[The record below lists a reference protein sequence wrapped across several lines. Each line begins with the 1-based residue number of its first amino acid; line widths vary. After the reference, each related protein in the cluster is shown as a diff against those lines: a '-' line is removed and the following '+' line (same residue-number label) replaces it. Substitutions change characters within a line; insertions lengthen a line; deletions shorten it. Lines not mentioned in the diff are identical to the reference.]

1 LRTPIISALD
11 LVAVR
16 QGKTPS
22 EAIARS
28 VELAQHVEKLG
39 YHRFWVPEHHNVALF
54 ASCAPAVLIGYI
66 AGATESIRVGAGGV
80 MLLNHAPLVIAE
92 QFGTLESIYPG
103 RIDLGL
109 GRAAGSSSAQ
119 EEMMKK
125 VLRRDPRATGDNFPE
140 WLAELQRYLGPEQE
154 NQEVKSGPGQGTNVP
169 LYLLSSSGY
178 SAQLAGEL
186 GLPFAFAAHIASQNL
201 ESSVNLYRQHFR
213 PSETLKRPYVMIA
226 TLAFAA
232 ETDKEAQKS
241 FTSMQQLY
249 LAAVRSKIDATQTQN
264 QLLPPVESME
274 ELWSER
280 EKQTVE
286 KSMQSAIVGDRRT
299 VGAAIQSLVQQTGA
313 DELIFWSEAYSYA
326 DRLRS
331 YTILAGAVES
341 LKEQPGT
348 AALA

>member
-1 LRTPIISALD
+1 MKTPIISALD

-54 ASCAPAVLIGYI
+54 ASCAPVVLIGYI
-66 AGATESIRVGAGGV
+66 AGATQSIRVGAGGV
-80 MLLNHAPLVIAE
+80 MLLNHAPLVVAE

-103 RIDLGL
+103 RIDLGV

-125 VLRRDPRATGDNFPE
+125 ILRRDPKATGDNFPE
-140 WLAELQRYLGPEQE
+140 WLAELQRYLGPAQE

-169 LYLLSSSGY
+169 VYLLSSSGY

-186 GLPFAFAAHIASQNL
+186 GLPFAFAAHIASRNL

-213 PSETLKRPYVMIA
+213 PSETLKQPYVMIA
-226 TLAFAA
+226 TSAFAA
-232 ETDKEAQKS
+232 ETTEEAQKS
-241 FTSMQQLY
+241 FTSVQQLY
-249 LAAVRSKIDATQTQN
+249 LAAVRSRADATQN
-264 QLLPPVESME
+264 QDRLLPPVESMD
-274 ELWSER
+274 ELWSDS
-280 EKQTVE
+280 EKQTIE
-286 KSMQSAIVGDRRT
+286 KSMQSAIVGCRKT
-299 VGAAIQSLVQQTGA
+299 VGIAIQSLVQQTGA
-313 DELIFWSEAYSYA
+313 DELIFWSETYSYP

-331 YTILAGAVES
+331 YTILAEAVES
-341 LKEQPGT
+341 LKEQPE
-348 AALA
+348 AAVEA